1 MSDKNEIRIDG
12 DGAKAIIETC
22 DALLSG
28 SELAGP
34 TGSEEL
40 VTFEMQGQLP
50 HSRWDTIGTHKTE
63 EAARADADEY
73 RQWSADR
80 RGAGWKDFRVV
91 KVTTIRE
98 ILPNNEAGPRVG
110 PATG

>member
-34 TGSEEL
+34 TGSTAIQRPFVGRPML
-40 VTFEMQGQLP
+40 VWWCCQRCAT
-50 HSRWDTIGTHKTE
+50 KN
-63 EAARADADEY
+63 
-73 RQWSADR
+73 
-80 RGAGWKDFRVV
+80 WKDMSKASEYTRC
-91 KVTTIRE
+91 RDCG
-98 ILPNNEAGPRVG
+98 L
-110 PATG
+110 ATRLMLEP